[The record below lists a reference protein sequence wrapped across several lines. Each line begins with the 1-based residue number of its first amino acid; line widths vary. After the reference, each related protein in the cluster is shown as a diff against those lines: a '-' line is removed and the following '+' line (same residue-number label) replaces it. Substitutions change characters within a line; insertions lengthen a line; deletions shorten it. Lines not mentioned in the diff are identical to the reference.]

1 MSQQLIV
8 ADDFVVLV
16 KLLIQLKRQYLQ
28 LPLYADL
35 GAANHLD
42 DMELQRASKF
52 RFLLHS
58 IGSNISSENLKEL
71 LFLVRDLL
79 PRRKLDTV
87 EDGHELLELV
97 RRRNCIDYTQPGFL
111 YSLLRDINREDL
123 LRRVDEYATE
133 ANKLLP
139 NRAACCCSR
148 PDEEFESMKWFKQS
162 YGYRLSLK
170 QLADKLEARDLEA
183 MKHFCTGLIP
193 KVQLEKIT
201 HVLELFI
208 ALEDYDKLSQS
219 DMSIL
224 EDILPEKK
232 HFLRPLY
239 TQFDSLQLNSRQTTV
254 QHQTIDKLYKEIL
267 RKIGLEL
274 RSKEIKALIAL
285 QDEQNSAT
293 ESATTGSQLLQNWEE
308 LGLLS
313 HENTEFLRCCLAAIG
328 RNDLADHII
337 TYQHCVKQHDQYQ
350 QEQNE
355 VHIPIPTGESS

>member
-1 MSQQLIV
+1 MIWNCKEHPNFASCCTALV
-8 ADDFVVLV
+8 ATL
-16 KLLIQLKRQYLQ
+16 
-28 LPLYADL
+28 A
-35 GAANHLD
+35 
-42 DMELQRASKF
+42 QRTSRSCYF
-52 RFLLHS
+52 SFETSYHDV
-58 IGSNISSENLKEL
+58 SS
-71 LFLVRDLL
+71 
-79 PRRKLDTV
+79 LDTV

-254 QHQTIDKLYKEIL
+254 QHQTIDKLYKESYSE
-267 RKIGLEL
+267 R
-274 RSKEIKALIAL
+274 
-285 QDEQNSAT
+285 
-293 ESATTGSQLLQNWEE
+293 
-308 LGLLS
+308 
-313 HENTEFLRCCLAAIG
+313 
-328 RNDLADHII
+328 
-337 TYQHCVKQHDQYQ
+337 
-350 QEQNE
+350 
-355 VHIPIPTGESS
+355 